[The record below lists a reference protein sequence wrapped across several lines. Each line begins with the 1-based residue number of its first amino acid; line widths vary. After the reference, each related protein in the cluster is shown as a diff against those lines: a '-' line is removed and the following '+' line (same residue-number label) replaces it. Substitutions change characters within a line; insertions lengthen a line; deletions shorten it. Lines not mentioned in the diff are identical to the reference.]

1 MCKEDPCSNFL
12 SLHLSPDCKDLVTRL
27 YIEVVHGISGKQIDL
42 LLENLVVEK
51 PLEKRWDKETTLFFS

>member
-12 SLHLSPDCKDLVTRL
+12 SLHLSPDYKDLVTRL